1 MKMSA
6 SKRKPQPAKA
16 AQTHSRRIYQAKP
29 KARPAIKSA
38 KAAAA
43 VPQVKDRASPSKQEA
58 VLALLQPPKG
68 TTIAAIAGATGWQPH
83 SVRGF
88 LSGIVK
94 KKLKLK
100 IESRKDGRDRTYR
113 IKGRASS

>member
-1 MKMSA
+1 MSVR
-6 SKRKPQPAKA
+6 KRKPQPVKAAKA
-16 AQTHSRRIYQAKP
+16 HSRRTHQAKP
-29 KARPAIKSA
+29 KARPAIKPA
-38 KAAAA
+38 KAAVA

-58 VLALLQPPKG
+58 VLALLQRAKG
-68 TTIAAIAGATGWQPH
+68 ATIPQITEATGWQPH

-88 LSGIVK
+88 LSGVVK

-100 IESRKDGRDRTYR
+100 VESRKDGSDRTYR